1 MYQWLVFLLE
11 VFLLISGLDHTLQD
25 QSFISCPPF
34 DCGNFSGLK
43 FPFYGSDG
51 WQDCGLPPLGLTCD
65 TDEASLYFGGI
76 VYENLGSG
84 NCLLPALSSNTKYE
98 LLFIVFRP
106 ISIYTSLNAVLFY
119 GCIGSYLYYSDTLT
133 NVSHFQKDLENN
145 CAFVSLLVQKSSY
158 KNHRDELPSVFDE
171 GLEFQWP
178 FYRGCSICEDQGV
191 HVDLT
196 TRLEISFV
204 TVVKGRD

>member
-1 MYQWLVFLLE
+1 MAGFLAGI
-11 VFLLISGLDHTLQD
+11 FLLISGLDHTLQD

-43 FPFYGSDG
+43 FPFYRSDG

-76 VYENLGSG
+76 VYEVDNISIPNREIPLKNIEFVKNLGSG

-106 ISIYTSLNAVLFY
+106 ISIYTSLNAVLVL
-119 GCIGSYLYYSDTLT
+119 IIPSYPW
-133 NVSHFQKDLENN
+133 KMP
-145 CAFVSLLVQKSSY
+145 KSSY
-158 KNHRDELPSVFDE
+158 KSHRDELPSVFYE